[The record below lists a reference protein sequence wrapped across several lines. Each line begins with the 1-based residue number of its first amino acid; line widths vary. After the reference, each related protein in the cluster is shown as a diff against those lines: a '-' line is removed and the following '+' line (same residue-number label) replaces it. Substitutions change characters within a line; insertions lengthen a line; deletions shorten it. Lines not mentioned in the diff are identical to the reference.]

1 MIGRYGETERP
12 RGIQTDTKKDTDR
25 NTDEEIDT
33 KNAIRDIQTITAKQI
48 YFLSNLLSKDFM
60 VFPMRSDCAQSAVIL
75 VWGAALTLDP
85 L

>member
-1 MIGRYGETERP
+1 MFLDWKIWRNRKDTE
-12 RGIQTDTKKDTDR
+12 TDTKKDTDR

-33 KNAIRDIQTITAKQI
+33 ENAFRDNQTITAKQI
-48 YFLSNLLSKDFM
+48 YFLSNLLSKDFI

>member
-1 MIGRYGETERP
+1 MFLDWKIWRNRKDTE
-12 RGIQTDTKKDTDR
+12 TDTKKDTDR

-33 KNAIRDIQTITAKQI
+33 ESAIRDIQTITAKQI
-48 YFLSNLLSKDFM
+48 YFLSNLLSKDFI